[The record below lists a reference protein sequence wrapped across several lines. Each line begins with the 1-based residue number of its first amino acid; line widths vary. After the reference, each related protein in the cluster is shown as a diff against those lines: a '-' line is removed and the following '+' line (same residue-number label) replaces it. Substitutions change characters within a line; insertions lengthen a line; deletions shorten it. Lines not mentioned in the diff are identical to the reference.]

1 MNATNVSTKTAAGAG
16 RGGAASTRQPGAGRG
31 RQRPRPS
38 RVIAL
43 AVVVVLVA
51 VLPLVLS
58 DYWIFVAAQVVI
70 FAIATLGLD
79 VLFGRTG
86 QLSMAQAS
94 FMGLGAY
101 VSVVATQHGVGVFP
115 ALGLVIVAALV
126 AGAVVAVPTLR
137 LSGLRLALV
146 TLLFGELFVWAINNT
161 TSVTGGSEGITADP
175 LAFGTFD
182 SSAPIDAYVLALIF
196 GVLATLITLQLS
208 RTQLGRR
215 MLAVRDSELAA
226 RSAGINVVRTKIT
239 SFIFASVFAGVA
251 GWLYAAIVGFVS
263 PTTFDLFPS
272 VYFLVAVLLGGAG
285 TVIGA
290 WLGAAYIVLV
300 PQAFTLIGHPNLFPI
315 LGGAVLVIVALL
327 LPDGLVSIGTR
338 LLRSGRGRG
347 SPPRASAPAAEPAP
361 EGSRS

>member
-1 MNATNVSTKTAAGAG
+1 MNPTNIRTKVLA
-16 RGGAASTRQPGAGRG
+16 RGGAAGSTLATLTGAGTR
-31 RQRPRPS
+31 RQRPRRS
-38 RVIAL
+38 RVIPL
-43 AVVVVLVA
+43 AVTLVVVA
-51 VLPLVLS
+51 VLPLVLN
-58 DYWIFVAAQVVI
+58 DYWIFIAAQVVI

-86 QLSMAQAS
+86 QLSLAHAS

-101 VSVVATQHGVGVFP
+101 VTVVASQYGVGVLP
-115 ALGLVIVAALV
+115 ALGLAVVASLI

-161 TSVTGGSEGITADP
+161 TSLTGGSQGIPTEP
-175 LAFGTFD
+175 LAFGNFD
-182 SSAPIDAYVLALIF
+182 STVPVDAYVLTLIF
-196 GVLATLITLQLS
+196 GAIATLLTLQLS
-208 RTQLGRR
+208 RAQLGRR

-239 SFIFASVFAGVA
+239 SFIFAAVFAGVA
-251 GWLYAAIVGFVS
+251 GWLYSAVVGFIS

-285 TVIGA
+285 TVVGA

-300 PQAFTLIGHPNLFPI
+300 PQAFTIVGHPNLFPI
-315 LGGAVLVIVALL
+315 LGGAVLVVVALL
-327 LPDGLVSIGTR
+327 LPDGLVSVRAR
-338 LLRSGRGRG
+338 LSRSG
-347 SPPRASAPAAEPAP
+347 
-361 EGSRS
+361 GSRRHPLQAPSPAVEATTERSSP

>member
-1 MNATNVSTKTAAGAG
+1 MNAGAKSVDLTPTTAPGAERTARAG
-16 RGGAASTRQPGAGRG
+16 RGQ
-31 RQRPRPS
+31 QRPRRL
-38 RVIAL
+38 RVAAL
-43 AVVVVLVA
+43 VVVLFVVAGLPA
-51 VLPLVLS
+51 VLN
-58 DYWIFVAAQVVI
+58 DYWIFIAAQVVI

-86 QLSMAQAS
+86 QLSMAHAS

-101 VSVVATQHGVGVFP
+101 VTVVASEHGVGILP
-115 ALGLVIVAALV
+115 ALGLVVVAALI

-146 TLLFGELFVWAINNT
+146 TLLFGELFVWAIDNT
-161 TSVTGGSEGITADP
+161 TSVTGGSEGVTTEP
-175 LAFGTFD
+175 LVLGTFD
-182 SSAPIDAYVLALIF
+182 SSVPVDAYVLTLIF
-196 GVLATLITLQLS
+196 GAVATLITVQLS

-226 RSAGINVVRTKIT
+226 RSAGVNIVRTKIT
-239 SFIFASVFAGVA
+239 SFIFAAVFAGVA
-251 GWLYAAIVGFVS
+251 GWLYSVVVGFIS

-300 PQAFTLIGHPNLFPI
+300 PQLFTIIGHPNLFPI

-327 LPDGLVSIGTR
+327 LPDGLVSAGAR
-338 LLRSGRGRG
+338 LVRSGGGRRR
-347 SPPRASAPAAEPAP
+347 PPPTASVAT
-361 EGSRS
+361 EGSRP

>member
-1 MNATNVSTKTAAGAG
+1 MSATNVGAEPAVRTAAGRDRLG
-16 RGGAASTRQPGAGRG
+16 SGAGG
-31 RQRPRPS
+31 RRLRPRLP
-38 RVIAL
+38 RVAAL
-43 AVVVVLVA
+43 AVVLVVAA
-51 VLPLVLS
+51 VLPVVLN
-58 DYWIFVAAQVVI
+58 DYWIFIAAQVVI

-86 QLSMAQAS
+86 QLSMAQAT

-101 VSVVATQHGVGVFP
+101 VTVVASQHGVGVLP
-115 ALGLVIVAALV
+115 ALGLVIVAALI
-126 AGAVVAVPTLR
+126 AGAVVAIPTLR

-161 TSVTGGSEGITADP
+161 TSLTGGSEGITADP
-175 LAFGTFD
+175 LTLGTFD
-182 SSAPIDAYVLALIF
+182 SSSAVDAYVLTLVF
-196 GVLATLITLQLS
+196 GAIATLLVVQLS
-208 RTQLGRR
+208 RAQLGRR

-239 SFIFASVFAGVA
+239 SFIFAAVFAGVA
-251 GWLYAAIVGFVS
+251 GWLYAAVVGFIS

-290 WLGAAYIVLV
+290 WLGAGYIVLV
-300 PQAFTLIGHPNLFPI
+300 PQLFTIIGHPNLFPI
-315 LGGAVLVIVALL
+315 LGGGVLVVVALL

-338 LLRSGRGRG
+338 LLRAGERRRRARPPS
-347 SPPRASAPAAEPAP
+347 SPVAATAAEGSAP
-361 EGSRS
+361 

>member
-1 MNATNVSTKTAAGAG
+1 
-16 RGGAASTRQPGAGRG
+16 
-31 RQRPRPS
+31 
-38 RVIAL
+38 
-43 AVVVVLVA
+43 VVLVVIAA

-58 DYWIFVAAQVVI
+58 GYWIFVAAQVVI

-86 QLSMAQAS
+86 QLSMAQAT

-101 VSVVATQHGVGVFP
+101 VTVVATQHGIGILP

-126 AGAVVAVPTLR
+126 AGAVVAIPTLR
-137 LSGLRLALV
+137 LSGLRLAVV

-161 TSVTGGSEGITADP
+161 TSLTGGSEGITANP
-175 LAFGTFD
+175 LIFGTFD
-182 SSAPIDAYVLALIF
+182 SSTPVDGYTLTLIF
-196 GVLATLITLQLS
+196 GAIATLIAVQLS

-226 RSAGINVVRTKIT
+226 RSAGVNVVGTKIT
-239 SFIFASVFAGVA
+239 SFVLAAVFAGVA
-251 GWLYAAIVGFVS
+251 GWLYAAVVGFIS

-285 TVIGA
+285 TVVGA

-300 PQAFTLIGHPNLFPI
+300 PQMFTIIGHPNLFPI
-315 LGGAVLVIVALL
+315 LGGAVLVVVALL

-338 LLRSGRGRG
+338 LLPSRRGRRT
-347 SPPRASAPAAEPAP
+347 SPPTASAVPVAAR
-361 EGSRS
+361 EGSAS